1 MTPRNHHSIK
11 AARNDADPLSF
22 EFKMDIWGIS
32 RGLKI
37 GKDPEKNNRI
47 NKLESFARAK
57 LLDIS

>member
-32 RGLKI
+32 CGLKI

-47 NKLESFARAK
+47 NKPECTGEAFGY
-57 LLDIS
+57 